1 MTGAMLKM
9 LMILK
14 FKDIKFFKLENTF
27 GTLKSG
33 GNWIK
38 SIVSMTDCSALLV
51 VAVHT
56 VLAVAV
62 GQSVS
67 ATRTVLYLCGGKLRK

>member
-1 MTGAMLKM
+1 MKGSMLKV
-9 LMILK
+9 LMSLR
-14 FKDIKFFKLENTF
+14 FKDMKFFNLENTF

-33 GNWIK
+33 GNWIE

-56 VLAVAV
+56 VLAVAA
-62 GQSVS
+62 GQRLS
-67 ATRTVLYLCGGKLRK
+67 ATRTVLYLCVVKSKT